1 MNPLNS
7 QNAPELSSAGL
18 ARRQQIK
25 DVCGERLAGIRT
37 RQRRLRQATRVS
49 AVAALLAGL
58 LAVRWISG
66 GFPRSAPDVRVVRE
80 QPSTS
85 NPAPTFVESPPC
97 AKHSPSG
104 PAVTPE
110 IKIETIDDQRL
121 LQLLAEAGKPS
132 TLGAST
138 GNWSFCP
145 QVFRRIRN
153 GALRP

>member
-25 DVCGERLAGIRT
+25 DACGDRLAGIRA
-37 RQRRLRQATRVS
+37 RQRRLRQATRIS

-66 GFPRSAPDVRVVRE
+66 GFPGSAPDVRVVRE

-85 NPAPTFVESPPC
+85 NPAPTFVES
-97 AKHSPSG
+97 HSAPKQTPVV
-104 PAVTPE
+104 PAIAPE

-132 TLGAST
+132 TLG
-138 GNWSFCP
+138 
-145 QVFRRIRN
+145 RIDGKLVVLPISLPADPE
-153 GALRP
+153 GALTP